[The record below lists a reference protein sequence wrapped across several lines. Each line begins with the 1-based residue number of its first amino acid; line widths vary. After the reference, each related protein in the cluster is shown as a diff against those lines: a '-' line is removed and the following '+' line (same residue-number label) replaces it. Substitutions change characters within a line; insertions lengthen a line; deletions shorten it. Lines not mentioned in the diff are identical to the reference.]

1 MTKALQ
7 FTCPTC
13 GWSVTTPF
21 GEGDLTKHVMM
32 HKEAHHPD
40 MKMTEDQ
47 FRSRVKEVDIMMSS
61 PKGKIT
67 QKEETEAWRS
77 QENIGK
83 RFRSDKKE

>member
-1 MTKALQ
+1 M
-7 FTCPTC
+7 
-13 GWSVTTPF
+13 TTPF

-47 FRSRVKEVDIMMSS
+47 FRAKVKEVDVMTSS
-61 PKGKIT
+61 KGKIT

>member
-1 MTKALQ
+1 M
-7 FTCPTC
+7 
-13 GWSVTTPF
+13 TTPY
-21 GEGDLTKHVMM
+21 GEEDLTKHVMM

-40 MKMTEDQ
+40 MKMTEEQ
-47 FRSRVKEVDIMMSS
+47 FRSKVKEVDVMMPSS
-61 PKGKIT
+61 KGKIE